1 MSKRV
6 KHFDHTFVNTTK
18 KNQTQTLNRWKCA
31 IEDQPH
37 VKITCTIYIYIY
49 SSP

>member
-6 KHFDHTFVNTTK
+6 KHFDHTFVNK
-18 KNQTQTLNRWKCA
+18 KKKTQTPLNRWKCA